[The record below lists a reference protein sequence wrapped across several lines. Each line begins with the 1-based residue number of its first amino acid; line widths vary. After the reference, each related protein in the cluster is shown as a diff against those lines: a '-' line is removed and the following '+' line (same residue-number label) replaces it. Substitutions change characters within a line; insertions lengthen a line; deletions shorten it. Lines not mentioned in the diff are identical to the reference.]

1 MHTIKITPNLPFEYQ
16 CTSGKFI
23 RLPNRIESK
32 LFLPELEC
40 STVHRGTIMS
50 VSCFAWQRVCYRHIG
65 LCHRYERCRATLT
78 EVIGSCRVAP
88 LQQQVRVAMVTGAER
103 PTDARRLLGL
113 LQPTE
118 MLVKVVVSARSADK
132 STCSLSQRIYHYTRY
147 MCVWTYS
154 SIWMYIASG
163 VLGGDTRYTA
173 YTNLR
178 VF

>member
-1 MHTIKITPNLPFEYQ
+1 
-16 CTSGKFI
+16 
-23 RLPNRIESK
+23 
-32 LFLPELEC
+32 
-40 STVHRGTIMS
+40 MS

-88 LQQQVRVAMVTGAER
+88 LQQQVRVAMVTGAET

-118 MLVKVVVSARSADK
+118 MLVKVVVSARSADN

-147 MCVWTYS
+147 DV
-154 SIWMYIASG
+154 
-163 VLGGDTRYTA
+163 
-173 YTNLR
+173 
-178 VF
+178 